1 MIGPAAAR
9 HLHGANPSMQPT
21 SAESTKAMAEPM
33 IAAPPLVCVV
43 VLTWNDTSMTRICL
57 RHVFASTYANMRV
70 ILVDNGSREPCGRT
84 LKAEFPGVELI
95 EIPQNKGFA
104 GGGNVGLTRAMA
116 LDPKYVLH
124 LNNDAFVQPTAIERL
139 VRTMEADGTIGIAHA
154 LLLYPNEERVQ
165 FYRATLDRDLA
176 WHDHHHVGEMLS
188 SREWP
193 TVDSAFVPACV
204 IMYRAEA
211 LQRVGL
217 YDETFGT
224 SWEDFDICLRFT
236 DAGWRIVAVGDARSE
251 HRSHQTTGASSP
263 YIIYH
268 MTRNRL
274 ICIGR
279 YANRLEFLRRFPRIA
294 RTFYWGVREYGF
306 TNWSAHKSF
315 VLGVWDFLRGN
326 LGERSRFTTVDRSV
340 RSKTSDPIPRNAPD

>member
-1 MIGPAAAR
+1 
-9 HLHGANPSMQPT
+9 
-21 SAESTKAMAEPM
+21 MAEPM
-33 IAAPPLVCVV
+33 NVADPLVCVV
-43 VLTWNDTSMTRICL
+43 VLTWNDTSMTRTCL
-57 RHVFASTYANMRV
+57 RHVFDSSYRNLHV
-70 ILVDNGSREPCGRT
+70 ILVDNGSREPCGQT
-84 LKAEFPGVELI
+84 LKAEFPDVDLI
-95 EIPQNKGFA
+95 EIPQNRGFA
-104 GGGNVGLTRAMA
+104 GGGNVGLGHALS

-139 VRTMEADGTIGIAHA
+139 VRTMETDGKIGIAHA

-176 WHDHHHVGEMLS
+176 WHEHLHVGEMLS
-188 SREWP
+188 SRQWP
-193 TVDSAFVPACV
+193 SVDSPFVPACV
-204 IMYRAEA
+204 ILYRAEA
-211 LQRVGL
+211 LKSVGL

-224 SWEDFDICLRFT
+224 SWEDYDLCLRFT

-274 ICIGR
+274 VCLTR
-279 YANRLEFLRRFPRIA
+279 YANRSAILRRFPRIA
-294 RTFYWGVREYGF
+294 RTFYWGIREYGL

-315 VLGVWDFLRGN
+315 ALGVWDFMRGN
-326 LGERSRFTTVDRSV
+326 LGERSRFNVANRG
-340 RSKTSDPIPRNAPD
+340 APKKSASH

>member
-1 MIGPAAAR
+1 MTP
-9 HLHGANPSMQPT
+9 NPSRQPT

-33 IAAPPLVCVV
+33 IAEPPLVCVV

-193 TVDSAFVPACV
+193 TVESAFVPACV

-279 YANRLEFLRRFPRIA
+279 YANKRTLLRRSLLLA
-294 RTFYWGVREYGF
+294 RSFVWGIRGHGL
-306 TNWSAHKSF
+306 TNWGAHRSF
-315 VLGVWDFLRGN
+315 ALGVWDYLRGN
-326 LGERSRFTTVDRSV
+326 FGEKSRFNVANRGAA
-340 RSKTSDPIPRNAPD
+340 KK